1 VYRLQA
7 ISPELAALMRR
18 LKTIYAITG
27 GAVDPNAG
35 KGKNDFNAKK
45 SVLIASLENFDKL
58 IEARD
63 GSGLRQDSRDYIRLK
78 VTIAGELK
86 RLEDQVKDLADTN
99 KREVEKRGGKME
111 ANEIAARKDVME
123 AVVGEFHAKFKAA
136 KGFASAAAAE
146 NLGGGVGMRVL
157 GKEQLMKGQFAGAG
171 IKTKKEEMS
180 GEQVQKLEQINA
192 VSREQDAVLDEISKG
207 VDELKDLAEKMG
219 DELSLQDKMLS
230 DLDSKTDKT
239 QGKLDKVNDRMK
251 DALAKINDKSS
262 NFCVYI
268 ICIVMLLGLAT
279 VAYKFATAPK

>member
-1 VYRLQA
+1 VCKPALLAPIATRAPALIIPQSSFASSPPRASLTFPPPRPAPPLSAPPRPATPGPASPRRAVYRLQA

-27 GAVDPNAG
+27 GAVDPNTA

-86 RLEDQVKDLADTN
+86 RLEDQVKDLAETN

-157 GKEQLMKGQFAGAG
+157 
-171 IKTKKEEMS
+171 
-180 GEQVQKLEQINA
+180 
-192 VSREQDAVLDEISKG
+192 
-207 VDELKDLAEKMG
+207 
-219 DELSLQDKMLS
+219 
-230 DLDSKTDKT
+230 
-239 QGKLDKVNDRMK
+239 
-251 DALAKINDKSS
+251 
-262 NFCVYI
+262 
-268 ICIVMLLGLAT
+268 
-279 VAYKFATAPK
+279 